1 MAEEKESKTFNE
13 LYASLEEVINR
24 LETGNLE
31 LDQSL
36 NEYSK
41 GVKIVAE
48 LQSKLDASEVMI
60 KELAGEID
68 KDTESGSST
77 ISHS

>member
-1 MAEEKESKTFNE
+1 MAEEKETKTFNE
-13 LYASLEEVINR
+13 LYASLEEVINK
-24 LETGNLE
+24 LEDGNLE
-31 LDQSL
+31 LEQSL

-68 KDTESGSST
+68 KDTDSGSST

>member
-1 MAEEKESKTFNE
+1 MAEEKETKTFNE
-13 LYASLEEVINR
+13 LYASLEEVINK
-24 LETGNLE
+24 LEDGNLE
-31 LDQSL
+31 LEQSL

-68 KDTESGSST
+68 KGTDSGSST